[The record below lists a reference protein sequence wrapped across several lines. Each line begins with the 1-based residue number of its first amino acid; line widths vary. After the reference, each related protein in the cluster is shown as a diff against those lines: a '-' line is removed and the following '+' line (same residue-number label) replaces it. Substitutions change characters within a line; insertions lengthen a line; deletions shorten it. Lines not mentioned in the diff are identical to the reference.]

1 MPIYFYKGSMSL
13 QKPCWEEETIMR
25 RILFSNASG
34 VLTVFIVFFLAVQVR
49 AGAEAAEMPGYEH
62 HNHFMQGMEMP
73 DMKAGKVA
81 VDMKTEPASIKP
93 GTPETITFAIK
104 DAEGNP
110 VQELTPTHDRMLHV
124 IIASQDFTVFSH
136 IHPEDF
142 GPITPAMKKAGEYA
156 VRYTFPKAGRYL
168 IGVDLAVEDNLISKH
183 FDIDVAGESGMGMP
197 TVDFSGTKKFGD
209 YEVTLSTKPAR
220 IAAGKEVTLTYDFT
234 ENGKPVDDLE
244 PYIAA
249 EMHVAIISTD
259 LGQFIHEHGMSPG
272 MKATE
277 EEMHYMMMHHGV
289 VPAKFGPV
297 IEVHTVFPVRGV
309 YGIFGQVMH
318 RGKVIL
324 THFMVKVE

>member
-1 MPIYFYKGSMSL
+1 MK
-13 QKPCWEEETIMR
+13 
-25 RILFSNASG
+25 RILFNNASG
-34 VLTVFIVFFLAVQVR
+34 FLMVFFAFFFAVQVR
-49 AGAEAAEMPGYEH
+49 VSAEAAEMPDYEH
-62 HNHFMQGMEMP
+62 HDHFMQGMEMP

-81 VDMKTEPASIKP
+81 VEIKTEPASIKP
-93 GTPETITFAIK
+93 GNPETITLVIK

-110 VQELTPTHDRMLHV
+110 VQEITPTHDRSLHV

-142 GPITPAMKKAGEYA
+142 GPITPEMEKTGEYP
-156 VRYTFPKAGRYL
+156 VHYTFPKPGRYL
-168 IGVDLAVEDNLISKH
+168 IGVDLAVKDELISKH
-183 FDIDVAGESGMGMP
+183 FDIDVAGEPGMGMP
-197 TVDFSGTKKFGD
+197 AADFSGKKKFGD
-209 YEVTLSTKPAR
+209 YEVTLSAKPAR
-220 IAAGKEVTLTYDFT
+220 IATGKEVTLTYNFT
-234 ENGKPVDDLE
+234 ENGKPVGDLE

-259 LGQFIHEHGMSPG
+259 LRQFMHEHGMLPG

-277 EEMHYMMMHHGV
+277 QEMHHMMMHHGGIA
-289 VPAKFGPV
+289 AKFGPV

-324 THFMVKVE
+324 TRFMVEVE